1 MGRNGG
7 KGGCLTGERA
17 GDAAFDQEVEV
28 VSLEA
33 PDLLPLD
40 YLKKKQLYIL
50 FKSLFQKK
58 KWYVEVFKQVQSSCY
73 KIIKSWRCTVWLTIV
88 TNVCVS
94 LSIMSDSL

>member
-58 KWYVEVFKQVQSSCY
+58 KVVCGGVQTGT
-73 KIIKSWRCTVWLTIV
+73 KFLLQ
-88 TNVCVS
+88 NN
-94 LSIMSDSL
+94 

>member
-58 KWYVEVFKQVQSSCY
+58 K
-73 KIIKSWRCTVWLTIV
+73 KSGMWRCSNRYKVPV
-88 TNVCVS
+88 TK
-94 LSIMSDSL
+94 